1 MMICELFVAIDA
13 DEAVVTRAS
22 PLIRSEHS
30 LSLKLARGFISLGRV
45 GALRRS
51 DAAAR
56 HPYPN
61 LPFLLTKLC
70 LIPPFSP

>member
-1 MMICELFVAIDA
+1 MMCELFAAIDA

-30 LSLKLARGFISLGRV
+30 LSLKLARTFISHGRV
-45 GALRRS
+45 RALRRP
-51 DAAAR
+51 DAVER
-56 HPYPN
+56 RPYPN
-61 LPFLLTKLC
+61 RPFLLTKLC

>member
-1 MMICELFVAIDA
+1 MMMCELFAAIDA

-22 PLIRSEHS
+22 PLIRGKHS
-30 LSLKLARGFISLGRV
+30 LSLKLARAFISHDRV
-45 GALRRS
+45 GALCRP

-56 HPYPN
+56 GPYPN
-61 LPFLLTKLC
+61 RPFLLTKLC